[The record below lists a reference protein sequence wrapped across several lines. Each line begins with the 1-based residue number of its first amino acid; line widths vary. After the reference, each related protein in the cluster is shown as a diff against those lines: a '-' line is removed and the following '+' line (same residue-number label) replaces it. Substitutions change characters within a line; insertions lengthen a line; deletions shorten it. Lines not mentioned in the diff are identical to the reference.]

1 MASSDRYIVPVAVAL
16 PVYLLT
22 SLTPA
27 LLCCGPNGLPRM
39 VGGNPKG
46 VTCDVAEHHGV
57 HASVLRRHRRQE
69 LVAVRRHMNALANG
83 TQRQKPRWGKRR
95 NPGFVN
101 GKRVFQGSNLKT
113 SENSCFQGWV
123 DIKVM

>member
-1 MASSDRYIVPVAVAL
+1 
-16 PVYLLT
+16 
-22 SLTPA
+22 
-27 LLCCGPNGLPRM
+27 M

-83 TQRQKPRWGKRR
+83 RHTTQRQKENFPDCPESPIALEVPTG
-95 NPGFVN
+95 PSDEVN
-101 GKRVFQGSNLKT
+101 CT
-113 SENSCFQGWV
+113 DC
-123 DIKVM
+123 I